1 MFIWDNC
8 TNYFIY
14 NNLFLL
20 FILSIT
26 TILLGLNLIRFIYIR
41 GNEILN
47 SHNINLLTIKTKSKR
62 ENIKRKIIILVFEN
76 LEKLLKVYLSKN
88 HII

>member
-1 MFIWDNC
+1 LFIWDNS

-26 TILLGLNLIRFIYIR
+26 TILLGLYLIRFIYIR

-47 SHNINLLTIKTKSKR
+47 YLNINLLTIKTKSKR

>member
-1 MFIWDNC
+1 MFIWDNS

-26 TILLGLNLIRFIYIR
+26 TILLGLYLIRFIYIR

-47 SHNINLLTIKTKSKR
+47 YLNINLLTIKTKSKR